1 MNKRYVAL
9 HNLGCKVNAYEMERI
24 AEKLIEGGYTIVPF
38 EEAADYYIINT
49 CTVTN
54 IADRKSR
61 QMLHRARKMNP
72 DAVVIAAGCYV
83 DTHGDGTQVDD
94 GIDIAVPNSEKEN
107 IPEIIRSW
115 EKSHNIEETG
125 APAFPEEND
134 GDRTGRT
141 APHRSGEGIY
151 TRRFLKVQDGCNMF
165 CSYCIIP
172 YARGRIRSRTIDD
185 VITEVRELAGNGY
198 REFVVTGIHLSSY
211 GKDRPGD
218 KEGLLDL
225 LRAVDGT
232 EGVKRIRLG
241 SLEPRIITESFT
253 QELKEITSLC
263 PQFHLSL
270 QSGSDSVL
278 KRMNRHYTGREYLR
292 SIEILRDHFDDPAI
306 TTDVIVGFPGETT
319 EEFEETVEFLRK
331 VKFYETHIFPYSRR
345 KGTPADRMDGQ
356 ITREEKHRRL
366 KILKELDAVHRRE
379 FEERWI
385 GKEAEVLF
393 EEGNEGYTREYIRVK
408 KTGEPVSPGTICR
421 GTLISHGTDEG
432 LEFRLPPFKG
442 EAVSAAD

>member
-1 MNKRYVAL
+1 MNKRHVAL

-83 DTHGDGTQVDD
+83 DTHGDGVTVDD
-94 GIDIAVPNSEKEN
+94 SIDIAVPNSEKGN
-107 IPEIIRSW
+107 IPEIIRTW
-115 EKSHNIEETG
+115 EESHDRGENGDKGLKKTG
-125 APAFPEEND
+125 T
-134 GDRTGRT
+134 GDRISSGERAGTGNT
-141 APHRSGEGIY
+141 HRSGEGIY
-151 TRRFLKVQDGCNMF
+151 TRCFLKVQDGCNMF

-172 YARGRIRSRTIDD
+172 YARGRIRSRSVED
-185 VITEVRELAGNGY
+185 VLEEVKGLAAKGY
-198 REFVVTGIHLSSY
+198 REFVITGIHLSSY
-211 GKDRPGD
+211 GKDRPAD
-218 KEGLLDL
+218 NKGLMDL
-225 LRAVDGT
+225 IKAVDRI
-232 EGVKRIRLG
+232 EDVKRIRLG
-241 SLEPRIITESFT
+241 SLEPRIITEGFT
-253 QELKEITSLC
+253 DELKDIRSLC

-270 QSGSDSVL
+270 QSGSDPVL
-278 KRMNRHYTGREYLR
+278 KRMNRHYSAAEYRE
-292 SIEILRDHFDDPAI
+292 SVEILRKHFDDPAV
-306 TTDVIVGFPGETT
+306 TTDVIVGFPGETLT
-319 EEFEETVEFLRK
+319 EFEETVEFLK
-331 VKFYETHIFPYSRR
+331 EIKFYETHIFPYSRR
-345 KGTPADRMDGQ
+345 KGTPADRMEGQ

-366 KILKELDAVHRRE
+366 KILKKLDAVHRRE

-408 KTGEPVSPGTICR
+408 KTGALVSPGTICR
-421 GTLISHGTDEG
+421 GTL
-432 LEFRLPPFKG
+432 LAPPRAG
-442 EAVSAAD
+442 EPVILKDL

>member
-1 MNKRYVAL
+1 MKKTQKKAVI
-9 HNLGCKVNAYEMERI
+9 HNLGCKVNAYEMEKI
-24 AEKLIEGGYTIVPF
+24 AEKLISCGFTIVPF
-38 EEAADYYIINT
+38 EEEADYYIINT

-72 DAVVIAAGCYV
+72 EAVVIAAGCYV
-83 DTHGDGTQVDD
+83 DTHGDGTLVDES
-94 GIDIAVPNSEKEN
+94 IDIAVPNSEKEN
-107 IPEIIRSW
+107 IPDIIRSW
-115 EKSHNIEETG
+115 EKSHHIDETED
-125 APAFPEEND
+125 PESPEESDNY
-134 GDRTGRT
+134 RSGRSD
-141 APHRSGEGIY
+141 PHRSGEGIY

-185 VITEVRELAGNGY
+185 VTAEVRDLTEKGY

-218 KEGLLDL
+218 KEELLDL
-225 LRAVDGT
+225 IKAVDSL
-232 EGVKRIRLG
+232 EDVKRIRLG
-241 SLEPRIITESFT
+241 SLEPRIITESFVK
-253 QELKEITSLC
+253 ELKKIGSLC

-270 QSGSDSVL
+270 QSGSDPVL
-278 KRMNRHYTGREYLR
+278 KRMNRHYTGEEYLE
-292 SIEILRDHFDDPAI
+292 SVQILREHFDDPAI
-306 TTDVIVGFPGETT
+306 TTDVIVGFPGESP
-319 EEFEETVEFLRK
+319 EEFEETCEFLKR

-366 KILKELDAVHRRE
+366 KILKELDRIHRRE
-379 FEERWI
+379 YEERWI

-393 EEGNEGYTREYIRVK
+393 EENNEGYTREYIRVK
-408 KTGEPVSPGTICR
+408 KTGDPVSPGTICR
-421 GTLISHGTDEG
+421 GTLGEKCHPERSEG
-432 LEFRLPPFKG
+432 SLEILRATPS
-442 EAVSAAD
+442 E

>member
-1 MNKRYVAL
+1 MKIKQKTMKKTQKKAAI
-9 HNLGCKVNAYEMERI
+9 HNLGCKVNAYEMEKI
-24 AEKLIEGGYTIVPF
+24 AEKLISGGFTIVPF
-38 EEAADYYIINT
+38 EEEADYYIINT

-72 DAVVIAAGCYV
+72 EAVVIAAGCYV
-83 DTHGDGTQVDD
+83 DTHGDGTLVDES
-94 GIDIAVPNSEKEN
+94 IDIAVPNSEKEN
-107 IPEIIRSW
+107 IPDIIRNW
-115 EKSHNIEETG
+115 EQSHDMEGTEDT
-125 APAFPEEND
+125 AFPEEND
-134 GDRTGRT
+134 DDRTGRT
-141 APHRSGEGIY
+141 DPHRSGEGIY

-172 YARGRIRSRTIDD
+172 YARGRIRSRKIDD
-185 VITEVRELAGNGY
+185 VITEVRKLADNGY

-218 KEGLLDL
+218 KEELLDL
-225 LRAVDGT
+225 LKAVDSI
-232 EGVKRIRLG
+232 EGVRRIRLG

-253 QELKEITSLC
+253 QELKEIASIC

-278 KRMNRHYTGREYLR
+278 KRMNRHYTGREYLE
-292 SIEILRDHFDDPAI
+292 SVEILRDHFDDPAI
-306 TTDVIVGFPGETT
+306 TTDVIVGFPGETL
-319 EEFEETVEFLRK
+319 EEFEETIEFLK
-331 VKFYETHIFPYSRR
+331 KIKFYETHIFPYSRR

-366 KILKELDAVHRRE
+366 KILKELDSIHRRE

-408 KTGEPVSPGTICR
+408 NMGTAVSTGTICR
-421 GTLISHGTDEG
+421 GILTSSCGD
-432 LEFRLPPFKG
+432 
-442 EAVSAAD
+442 AVSGFTITG